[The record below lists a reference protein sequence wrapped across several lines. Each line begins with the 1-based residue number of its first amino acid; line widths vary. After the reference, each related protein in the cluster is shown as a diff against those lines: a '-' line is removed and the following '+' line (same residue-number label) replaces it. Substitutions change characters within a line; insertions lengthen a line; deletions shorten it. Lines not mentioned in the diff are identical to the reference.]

1 MGRAFG
7 WIRKGACALLLFV
20 GATSLLGAAY
30 WMVERHSSF
39 REFMAV
45 AIVGLGWTA
54 IGCVTY
60 RRGWPRDNREW

>member
-1 MGRAFG
+1 MGTVFG

-30 WMVERHSSF
+30 WMVERHSSL
-39 REFMAV
+39 RELMAV

-54 IGCVTY
+54 IGCVAY
-60 RRGWPRDNREW
+60 RRGWPLDNREW